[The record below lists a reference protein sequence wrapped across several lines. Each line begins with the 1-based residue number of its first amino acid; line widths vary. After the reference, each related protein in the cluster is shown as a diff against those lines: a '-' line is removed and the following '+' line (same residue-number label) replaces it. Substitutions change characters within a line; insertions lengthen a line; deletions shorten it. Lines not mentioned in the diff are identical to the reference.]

1 MNNVMAAF
9 QAHAPGILRALA
21 LFELQILLFAL
32 MILALDHVLPRAS
45 AKLRYSLWLLVLLKT
60 FLPPL
65 WVWPQLS
72 SWSAEALEFGFMSP
86 VTATAGTSSLGLT
99 LAGGLLLLWLAG
111 SLFWLVLA
119 VRNFLRLRAELR
131 RAQPLPVAPHASP
144 AGAELTWPPILR
156 ADHLRTPLALGW
168 LRPRIYLNHAALS
181 SDAATLHALLC
192 HELAHIRSRDSW
204 VILLQTFAQILH
216 PFNPA
221 LGLMHARLTRYR
233 EQRCDDFALQHSAAT
248 PQHYGEMLLRFL
260 ETSTPAP
267 ALLQTSASFFETKSG
282 FKQRLIYLFSPKEV
296 AMNKFTWTQGLLLTA
311 LFLILAGASWRCS
324 DEASMPKTTVAPAAS
339 QTAADTMPDTAFEVA
354 PSVINQIVPAYPELA
369 KKAGIEGVV
378 YLQVLV
384 SKEGQVEDVKIR
396 ECDQPN
402 NGFEEAASE
411 AVKKWVFKPALQ
423 EGKPVA
429 ATVTIPFK
437 FKLSAEVSKA
447 ASK

>member
-1 MNNVMAAF
+1 MNNWMATL
-9 QAHAPGILRALA
+9 QAHAPGMLRALA
-21 LFELQILLFAL
+21 LFELQIFLFAL
-32 MILALDHVLPRAS
+32 LILALDHLLPRAS

-86 VTATAGTSSLGLT
+86 VTATAGTSSPGFT
-99 LAGGLLLLWLAG
+99 FAGGLLLLWLAA
-111 SLFWLVLA
+111 SLFWLLMA
-119 VRNFLRLRAELR
+119 VRNFLLLRAELR
-131 RAQPLPVAPHASP
+131 RAQPLPFPPHASP

-168 LRPRIYLNHAALS
+168 LRPRIYLNSAALS
-181 SDAATLHALLC
+181 SDAVTLHALLC

-204 VILLQTFAQILH
+204 IILLQTLAQILH
-216 PFNPA
+216 PCNPA
-221 LGLMHARLTRYR
+221 LWLMHARLTRYR
-233 EQRCDDFALQHSAAT
+233 EQRCDDFALQHSTAT
-248 PQHYGEMLLRFL
+248 PQRYGEMLLRFL
-260 ETSTPAP
+260 ETSPPAP
-267 ALLQTSASFFETKSG
+267 ALLQTCSSFFETKSG

-311 LFLILAGASWRCS
+311 LFLVLAGASWRCS
-324 DEASMPKTTVAPAAS
+324 DETSMPKTTVAPAAS
-339 QTAADTMPDTAFEVA
+339 QTAADTIPDTAFEVA
-354 PSVINQIVPAYPELA
+354 PSVVSQVVPAYPELA

-384 SKEGQVEDVKIR
+384 SKEGQVEDVKIK

-437 FKLSAEVSKA
+437 FKLSAEDSKA